1 MSWKEWYDSLVKP
14 AWTPEPGTIGL
25 VWQILYPIILVS
37 FGYVFMQAVRGRL
50 PWVVALPFMVNL
62 VANLAF
68 TPIQFGLRNLD
79 LAALDIVVVWLT
91 IPWMMVA
98 IWNHHGWVAVAQI
111 PYFVWVSIASVL
123 QLSIT
128 WWNRWE

>member
-37 FGYVFMQAVRGRL
+37 FGYVFAQAVRGRL
-50 PWVVALPFMVNL
+50 PWVVALPFVVNL

-98 IWNHHGWVAVAQI
+98 VWNHHGWVAVAQI
-111 PYFVWVSIASVL
+111 PYFIWVSIASVL

>member
-37 FGYVFMQAVRGRL
+37 FGYVFVQAVRGRL
-50 PWVVALPFMVNL
+50 PWVVALPFVVNL

-98 IWNHHGWVAVAQI
+98 IWHHHGWVAVAQI

-128 WWNRWE
+128 WWNR

>member
-37 FGYVFMQAVRGRL
+37 FGYVFVQAVRGRL
-50 PWVVALPFMVNL
+50 PWVVALPFVVNL

-98 IWNHHGWVAVAQI
+98 VWNHHGWVAVAQI
-111 PYFVWVSIASVL
+111 PYFIWVSIASVL

>member
-37 FGYVFMQAVRGRL
+37 FGYVFVQAVRGRL
-50 PWVVALPFMVNL
+50 PWVVALPFVVNL

-128 WWNRWE
+128 WWNR

>member
-37 FGYVFMQAVRGRL
+37 FGYVFVQAVRGRL
-50 PWVVALPFMVNL
+50 PWVVALPFVVNL

-79 LAALDIVVVWLT
+79 LAAMDIVVVWLT

>member
-37 FGYVFMQAVRGRL
+37 FGYVFTQAVRGRL
-50 PWVVALPFMVNL
+50 PWVVALPFVVNL

-79 LAALDIVVVWLT
+79 LASLDIVVVWLT

>member
-1 MSWKEWYDSLVKP
+1 
-14 AWTPEPGTIGL
+14 
-25 VWQILYPIILVS
+25 
-37 FGYVFMQAVRGRL
+37 
-50 PWVVALPFMVNL
+50 VVALPFVVNL

-91 IPWMMVA
+91 IPWMIVA

-123 QLSIT
+123 QLSII
-128 WWNRWE
+128 WWNR

>member
-37 FGYVFMQAVRGRL
+37 FGYVFTQAVRGRL
-50 PWVVALPFMVNL
+50 PWVVALPFVVNL

-128 WWNRWE
+128 WWNR

>member
-37 FGYVFMQAVRGRL
+37 FGYVFVQAVRGRL
-50 PWVVALPFMVNL
+50 PWVVALPFVVNL

-79 LAALDIVVVWLT
+79 LAALYIVVVWLT
-91 IPWMMVA
+91 IPWMIVA

-128 WWNRWE
+128 WWNR